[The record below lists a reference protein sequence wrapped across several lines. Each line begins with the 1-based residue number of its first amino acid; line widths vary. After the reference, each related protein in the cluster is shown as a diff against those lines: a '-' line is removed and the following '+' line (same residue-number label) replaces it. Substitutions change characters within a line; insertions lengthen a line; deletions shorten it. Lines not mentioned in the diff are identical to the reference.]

1 MTDNKDQIIDLFR
14 DDNSETESMRNF
26 IFGSLIS
33 CESNETEEDCLGN
46 IEALEKIRNA
56 LVGVP
61 EAAKSYERTLELI
74 DILKEEK
81 VAVQTNGIYAPFDT
95 LGVGKMPQ

>member
-14 DDNSETESMRNF
+14 DDNSETESMRDF

-33 CESNETEEDCLGN
+33 CESNETEEDRLGN
-46 IEALEKIRNA
+46 IGALEKIRNA

-61 EAAKSYERTLELI
+61 EAAKSYEQVLELI

-81 VAVQTNGIYAPFDT
+81 NSGAD
-95 LGVGKMPQ
+95 

>member
-14 DDNSETESMRNF
+14 DDNSETESMRDF

-33 CESNETEEDCLGN
+33 CESNETEEDRLDN
-46 IEALEKIRNA
+46 IGALEKIRNA
-56 LVGVP
+56 LVGVL
-61 EAAKSYERTLELI
+61 EAAKFYEQVLELI

-81 VAVQTNGIYAPFDT
+81 NSGAD
-95 LGVGKMPQ
+95 

>member
-1 MTDNKDQIIDLFR
+1 MIDNKDQIIDLFR
-14 DDNSETESMRNF
+14 DDNSETEIMRNF

-46 IEALEKIRNA
+46 IQALEKIRNA

-61 EAAKSYERTLELI
+61 RPPNPTS
-74 DILKEEK
+74 
-81 VAVQTNGIYAPFDT
+81 AP
-95 LGVGKMPQ
+95 

>member
-1 MTDNKDQIIDLFR
+1 
-14 DDNSETESMRNF
+14 MRNF

-33 CESNETEEDCLGN
+33 CESNETEENRLGN

-56 LVGVP
+56 LVRVP
-61 EAAKSYERTLELI
+61 ETAKSYERVLELI

-81 VAVQTNGIYAPFDT
+81 TAVRTDRNICFLGICRA
-95 LGVGKMPQ
+95 LGKTE

>member
-1 MTDNKDQIIDLFR
+1 
-14 DDNSETESMRNF
+14 MRNF

-33 CESNETEEDCLGN
+33 CESNETEEDRLGN

-61 EAAKSYERTLELI
+61 ETAKSYERVLEFI

-81 VAVQTNGIYAPFDT
+81 ITVRTDGNIYFLGICRA
-95 LGVGKMPQ
+95 LGKTE

>member
-1 MTDNKDQIIDLFR
+1 MIDNKDQIIDLFR
-14 DDNSETESMRNF
+14 DDNSETEIMRNF

-33 CESNETEEDCLGN
+33 CESNETEEDRLGN

-61 EAAKSYERTLELI
+61 EAAKSYERVLELI

-81 VAVQTNGIYAPFDT
+81 NSGAD
-95 LGVGKMPQ
+95 

>member
-1 MTDNKDQIIDLFR
+1 MIDNKDQIIDLFR
-14 DDNSETESMRNF
+14 DDNSETEIMRNF

-61 EAAKSYERTLELI
+61 EAAKSYERVRELI
-74 DILKEEK
+74 DILKDEK
-81 VAVQTNGIYAPFDT
+81 NSGAD
-95 LGVGKMPQ
+95 